1 PSGTDAVSVS
11 VAGFGYTNSGG
22 VSGPGFTISTDASGV
37 TAVRGWGTLPGK
49 NGGNAT
55 VSVNI
60 TRNLYWAFGE
70 VKVSDPSAGINLTGY
85 AFFSPVPYKFGNS
98 STVSGSWLIWVPN
111 RGFVPYTITATVTDN
126 G

>member
-1 PSGTDAVSVS
+1 VSVS
-11 VAGFGYTNSGG
+11 VSGFGYTNSGA
-22 VSGPGFTISTDASGV
+22 VSGAGYTISTDAYGV
-37 TAVRGWGTLPGK
+37 TAVRGSGTLPGK
-49 NGGNAT
+49 NGGTAT

-60 TRNLYWAFGE
+60 TRNLYWGFGE
-70 VKVSDPSAGINLTGY
+70 VSVSDPSAGINLTGY

-98 STVSGSWLIWVPN
+98 STVSGSWLLWVPN